1 MITSKL
7 KILIIIVSLIII
19 LGVGYFGLKQ
29 YKISQQQRVELQI
42 LQENLQ
48 PDISSI
54 VAQWRPRIVY
64 IECEFRYSD
73 GVLYATSAGSAFAA
87 GALNFTNKHIL
98 IDENGY
104 GPSIC
109 YIKYPDDDTFYEVMN
124 NDMQAPYSEYDF
136 AYLILG
142 MNDNIINLN
151 SSKYESCYLKKFFGN
166 GVALIGD
173 EIIILGYPT
182 IGSQDDITVTRGII
196 SGYDGDYYITDAKI
210 EHGNSGGVAILLK
223 DNCYLGIPSYTIS
236 GEAESL
242 ARILDG
248 GVIRRETK

>member
-1 MITSKL
+1 
-7 KILIIIVSLIII
+7 
-19 LGVGYFGLKQ
+19 
-29 YKISQQQRVELQI
+29 
-42 LQENLQ
+42 
-48 PDISSI
+48 
-54 VAQWRPRIVY
+54 
-64 IECEFRYSD
+64 
-73 GVLYATSAGSAFAA
+73 
-87 GALNFTNKHIL
+87 
-98 IDENGY
+98 
-104 GPSIC
+104 
-109 YIKYPDDDTFYEVMN
+109 MN